1 MRVVKELE
9 YAVLYDNGYY
19 WVIEDKVFRNFP
31 LKRQASTKT
40 AIEMV
45 FDFVELPDGSEV
57 IARAHIPKEN
67 IGIEIVLKDLERW
80 NKQWLKKKAE
90 LEALRA
96 LLETHEQKR
105 EEKKERE
112 GDWEEILKRYF

>member
-1 MRVVKELE
+1 MKVVKELE
-9 YAVLYDNGYY
+9 YAVLYDHGYY
-19 WVIEDKVFRNFP
+19 WVIEDKIFRNFP

-45 FDFVELPDGSEV
+45 FDFVELPDGGEV
-57 IARAHIPKEN
+57 IARAYIPKEN
-67 IGIEIVLKDLERW
+67 VELKVVIADLERW
-80 NKQWLKKKAE
+80 NKRWLKKKAE

-96 LLETHEQKR
+96 LLETHEQKQ
-105 EEKKERE
+105 EEKKEGE